1 MTRRQIKR
9 SFGIALMSLAIIT
22 AGCGEASNPPEEA
35 SATTTTAAPTTT
47 TTAAPTTTSAPTTTT
62 TAAPTTTS
70 APTTTTTTTLPPALG
85 PQDCQAITPQS
96 VLAPDPMLSAAGN
109 ATRDALFA
117 AALAGDATALEAV
130 FPGYDVVLSHM
141 RVHETWTDA
150 MATKT
155 NLTQQ
160 ITRALCESADSTGTS
175 PGWCRAL
182 PGGLES
188 LNADQLAQVTQRTA
202 DEGGPLNGDGE
213 LSVEDAEFAC
223 IGGVVVVDI
232 DNAGQVTYLG
242 IWLT

>member
-1 MTRRQIKR
+1 
-9 SFGIALMSLAIIT
+9 
-22 AGCGEASNPPEEA
+22 
-35 SATTTTAAPTTT
+35 
-47 TTAAPTTTSAPTTTT
+47 
-62 TAAPTTTS
+62 
-70 APTTTTTTTLPPALG
+70 
-85 PQDCQAITPQS
+85 
-96 VLAPDPMLSAAGN
+96 MLSAAGN

-130 FPGYDVVLSHM
+130 YPGYDVVLSHM

-160 ITRALCESADSTGTS
+160 ITRALCEGADSTGTS

>member
-1 MTRRQIKR
+1 VTSRQIQR
-9 SFGIALMSLAIIT
+9 TFGLAVVLLAIIT
-22 AGCGEASNPPEEA
+22 AGCGEASSPSEEA
-35 SATTTTAAPTTT
+35 ATTTTAAPTTT
-47 TTAAPTTTSAPTTTT
+47 TAAPTTT
-62 TAAPTTTS
+62 TAAPTTTTTTA

-109 ATRDALFA
+109 ATREALFA

-130 FPGYDVVLSHM
+130 YPGYDVVLSHM

-160 ITRALCESADSTGTS
+160 ITRALCEGADSTGTS

-242 IWLT
+242 IGLT

>member
-9 SFGIALMSLAIIT
+9 SFGLALMSLAIIT

-35 SATTTTAAPTTT
+35 AATTTAAPTTT
-47 TTAAPTTTSAPTTTT
+47 TAAPPTT
-62 TAAPTTTS
+62 TAAPTTTTA
-70 APTTTTTTTLPPALG
+70 APATTTLPPALG

-96 VLAPDPMLSAAGN
+96 VLAPDAMLSAAGN
-109 ATRDALFA
+109 ATREALFA

-130 FPGYDVVLSHM
+130 YPGYDVVLGHM

-160 ITRALCESADSTGTS
+160 ITRALCEGADSTGIS

-188 LNADQLAQVTQRTA
+188 LNPNQLAQVTQRTA

-223 IGGVVVVDI
+223 SGGVVVVDI